1 MFRSMR
7 RFNQQLSN
15 EESVNILLNGKT
27 GILGVIGEMG
37 YPYTVPLNYAYS
49 NKKIYFHTAKE
60 GHKID
65 AIKQCDKVS
74 FCVIDKDD
82 VVSEKLTSYYRS
94 VIVFGKANILESK
107 EDIFHAAKLIGMKYS
122 DDKEKISNEIKKF
135 ENVLCCVEITI
146 ENITGKEAVELRK
159 NKKQHN

>member
-7 RFNQQLSN
+7 RFNQQLSD
-15 EESVNILLNGKT
+15 EESTNILLNGKT

-37 YPYTVPLNYAYS
+37 YPYTVPLNYVYS
-49 NKKIYFHTAKE
+49 NHKIYFHTAKE

-74 FCVIDKDD
+74 FCVVDKDD

-94 VIVFGKANILESK
+94 VIVFGKAKILESK
-107 EDIFHAAKLIGMKYS
+107 EEIFNAAKLIGIKYC
-122 DDKEKISNEIKKF
+122 DDKEKISKEIKKF
-135 ENVLCCVEITI
+135 ENVLSCVEITI

-159 NKKQHN
+159 NKK